1 VTEQRGHSAFSFNS
15 SVLVKELKEKA
26 ECPQTIVFTNGCF
39 DLLHVGHLRLLER
52 AAEMGDLLVV
62 GLNSDAS
69 VRRLK
74 GPGRPILPFEER
86 AELLA
91 GLKAVDQVVGFDEE
105 TPLKLIEQI
114 EPDVLVKGGDWPKQ
128 QIVGREVVE
137 RRGGRVV
144 TLPLSDDWSTSRIID
159 RIRSGG
165 TGP

>member
-1 VTEQRGHSAFSFNS
+1 MTEQRGHPAFSFNS
-15 SVLVKELKEKA
+15 LTHIEELKETVG
-26 ECPQTIVFTNGCF
+26 CPQTIVFTNGCF

-69 VRRLK
+69 VRKLK

-91 GLKAVDQVVGFDEE
+91 GLHAVDRVVGFDEE

-128 QIVGREVVE
+128 QIVGRDVVE

-144 TLPLSDDWSTSRIID
+144 TLPLSGDGSTSRIIE
-159 RIRSGG
+159 RIRRGG

>member
-15 SVLVKELKEKA
+15 SVLVKKLKEKA

>member
-15 SVLVKELKEKA
+15 SVLVKKLKEKA

-159 RIRSGG
+159 RIRSRG

>member
-1 VTEQRGHSAFSFNS
+1 
-15 SVLVKELKEKA
+15 LKEKA

>member
-1 VTEQRGHSAFSFNS
+1 
-15 SVLVKELKEKA
+15 LKEKA

-52 AAEMGDLLVV
+52 AAEMGGLLVV

-144 TLPLSDDWSTSRIID
+144 TLSLSDDWSTSRIID
-159 RIRSGG
+159 RIRSRG